1 MLLATQK
8 HNQTIKQH
16 THVGFW
22 LIKAIM
28 NKRDSCNLSRLP
40 SSAEWGEQCLQSD
53 DLKN

>member
-8 HNQTIKQH
+8 HNQIIKQH

-28 NKRDSCNLSRLP
+28 NKRDS
-40 SSAEWGEQCLQSD
+40 LQPLQTSFICRMGRAVFTVG
-53 DLKN
+53 